1 MLVLTRKL
9 KESIR
14 IGDDITVTIV
24 RVKGNAVR
32 IGIEAP
38 PHVRVIRGEL
48 NRRVDRVGGILEDR
62 VRRGESVVIE
72 QNEFDASEELSDE
85 WSREVDGPMAAE
97 VVAS

>member
-38 PHVRVIRGEL
+38 RHVRVIRGEL
-48 NRRVDRVGGILEDR
+48 NRLADRVGGILEDR
-62 VRRGESVVIE
+62 IRRGESVVVE
-72 QNEFDASEELSDE
+72 QDEFDANEELSDE
-85 WSREVDGPMAAE
+85 WSREVDGPVAAE